1 MVAELLFSQQPRK
14 LWIMSVAV
22 LGKQVQWSSQ
32 SIMPK
37 ARSDVCLLWAVGV
50 GDEMGGLDR
59 RIAGSFSIRA
69 GENLEVVVIFKTGKL
84 RP

>member
-32 SIMPK
+32 LTRPK
-37 ARSDVCLLWAVGV
+37 AGSDVCLRWAVGV
-50 GDEMGGLDR
+50 GGWWVAGREEDC
-59 RIAGSFSIRA
+59 RI
-69 GENLEVVVIFKTGKL
+69 L
-84 RP
+84 

>member
-32 SIMPK
+32 LTRPRLAQMS
-37 ARSDVCLLWAVGV
+37 AC
-50 GDEMGGLDR
+50 GGLWVLGLVGGGR
-59 RIAGSFSIRA
+59 
-69 GENLEVVVIFKTGKL
+69 
-84 RP
+84 

>member
-32 SIMPK
+32 SPRPK
-37 ARSDVCLLWAVGV
+37 TGSDVFLVWAVSAG
-50 GDEMGGLDR
+50 GWWRGGELGGGLQR
-59 RIAGSFSIRA
+59 LLVSGM
-69 GENLEVVVIFKTGKL
+69 EKT
-84 RP
+84 